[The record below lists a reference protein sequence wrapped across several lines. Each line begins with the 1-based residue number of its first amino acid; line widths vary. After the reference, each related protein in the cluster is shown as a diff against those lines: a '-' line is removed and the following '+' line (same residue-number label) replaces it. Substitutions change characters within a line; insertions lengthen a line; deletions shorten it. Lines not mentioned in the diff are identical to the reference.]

1 MRRRFGSLLRRY
13 LPFTRSVMLGAVQY
27 RFRFVFW
34 LLFEFLYI
42 VIAYFLWKGVYEA
55 RAAAEGIAFD
65 AVLIGGYGFGMMILY
80 VFLEKI
86 VGSLTALAAENFI
99 DDDIHGGNIA
109 LRLIKPI
116 DYRAQLFAQ
125 SLGYAL
131 VAAIVFASTFI
142 VAMLLST
149 RFVDLPLVADLPS
162 VLLGIVSILMGG
174 VIYFLTSFLFGML
187 IFFTLNSFGMWQ
199 LKGAV
204 ERLLA
209 GSLIPV
215 SLFPAWLKGVSDFMP
230 FAQTRYVPVTFFLGQ
245 YNGDLPAALLTLAV
259 QGIWVVVMFAATT
272 LAWKG
277 AVRRVVV
284 QGG

>member
-27 RFRFVFW
+27 RFRFIFW
-34 LLFEFLYI
+34 ILFEFLYVI
-42 VIAYFLWKGVYEA
+42 IAYFLWKGVYEA
-55 RAAAEGIAFD
+55 RAVAEGVTYD
-65 AVLIGGYGFGMMILY
+65 LVTIGGYGFAMMILY

-125 SLGYAL
+125 ALGYAA
-131 VAAIVFASTFI
+131 VSAIIFASAFAI
-142 VAMLLST
+142 GMLVVS
-149 RFVDLPLVADLPS
+149 RFVALPFIADVPS
-162 VLLGIVSILMGG
+162 ILFGIVSILFGG
-174 VIYFLTSFLFGML
+174 VIFFLTSFLFGMI

-199 LKGAV
+199 LKGAI

-209 GSLIPV
+209 GGLIPIA
-215 SLFPAWLKGVSDFMP
+215 LFPDWLKGISDLLP
-230 FAQTRYVPVTFFLGQ
+230 FAQTRYVPITFFLGQ
-245 YNGDLPAALLTLAV
+245 YNSDIPSALAALAV
-259 QGIWVVVMFAATT
+259 QAIWIAIMYAAST

-284 QGG
+284 SGG

>member
-1 MRRRFGSLLRRY
+1 MKRRFGSLFRRY
-13 LPFTRSVMLGAVQY
+13 LPFTRSVMLGALQY
-27 RFRFVFW
+27 RFRFLFW

-42 VIAYFLWKGVYEA
+42 IIAYYLWKGVYEA
-55 RAAAEGIAFD
+55 RALAEGATFD
-65 AVLIGGYGFGMMILY
+65 LVTIGGYSFAAMILY

-86 VGSLTALAAENFI
+86 VSSLTALAAENFI

-125 SLGYAL
+125 ALGY
-131 VAAIVFASTFI
+131 VTVSAIIFASAFAI
-142 VAMLLST
+142 GMLVMS
-149 RFVDLPLVADLPS
+149 RFVALPFIADVPS
-162 VLLGIVSILMGG
+162 VLFGIVSILFGG
-174 VIYFLTSFLFGML
+174 VIFFLTSFLFGMI

-199 LKGAV
+199 LKGAI

-209 GSLIPV
+209 GGLIPIA
-215 SLFPAWLKGVSDFMP
+215 LFPDWLKGISAFLP
-230 FAQTRYVPVTFFLGQ
+230 FAQTRYVPITFFLGQ
-245 YNGDLPAALLTLAV
+245 YNGDLGGALGVLAIQFLWIIIMYAAS
-259 QGIWVVVMFAATT
+259 T

>member
-27 RFRFVFW
+27 RFRFIFW

-42 VIAYFLWKGVYEA
+42 IIAYFLWKGVYEA
-55 RAAAEGIAFD
+55 RAVAEGGTFDVIA
-65 AVLIGGYGFGMMILY
+65 IGGYTFAAMILY

-125 SLGYAL
+125 SLGYAS
-131 VAAIVFASTFI
+131 VAAIVFASAFAI
-142 VAMLLST
+142 GMLFVSRYVA
-149 RFVDLPLVADLPS
+149 LPFVADVPS
-162 VLLGIVSILMGG
+162 ILLGIVSILFGG
-174 VIYFLTSFLFGML
+174 IIYFLTSFLFGMI

-199 LKGAV
+199 LKGAI

-209 GSLIPV
+209 GSLIPIA
-215 SLFPAWLKGVSDFMP
+215 LFPDWLKGVSAFLP
-230 FAQTRYVPVTFFLGQ
+230 FAQTRYVPITFFLGQ
-245 YNGDLPAALLTLAV
+245 YNGDVFSALAILGVQAIWIVIMYAAS
-259 QGIWVVVMFAATT
+259 T

-284 QGG
+284 SGG